1 MSVQNV
7 STDRM
12 ARIQE
17 VIAQA
22 QSRSNGVNSSTEEET
37 TVQQK
42 RVVKTALPTVGT
54 MFQKIYGENIADKS
68 RDKMP
73 TLGTLFD
80 AYA

>member
-22 QSRSNGVNSSTEEET
+22 QSRSNHTNSSTDEES

-42 RVVKTALPTVGT
+42 RVAKTALPTVGP
-54 MFQKIYGENIADKS
+54 MFQKMYGENIAEES
-68 RDKMP
+68 REKMP